1 MMKLTNS
8 RVIGICLIVSAS
20 FFASSSTYADS
31 ITLKACVK
39 KSNGATRIISGKM
52 KCVKT
57 ERQVTLSSTTDNST
71 STAGVAGEAGAIGAT
86 GATGAAGATG
96 ATGATGLQGPA
107 GVAGADGVDGTNGTN
122 GVNGISKA
130 LIASGNQVSINQG
143 SAGTVLSFTVPAGK
157 YVMDFSS
164 SVAYSNANTSMAGPA
179 QFSCFI
185 TESSTY
191 TDASTNAQSNYWPE
205 LSSATP
211 VRISFESIAATSD
224 EIMKRSFAGS
234 TVIDIAQDKTLRLI
248 CRHFSEIADD
258 TNEKVT
264 IRYPRIILT
273 AVNELVTL
281 SQ

>member
-1 MMKLTNS
+1 MKLTNS

-71 STAGVAGEAGAIGAT
+71 GAAGVAGAVGAT
-86 GATGAAGATG
+86 GSQGPTGA
-96 ATGATGLQGPA
+96 
-107 GVAGADGVDGTNGTN
+107 AGADGVDGTNGTN

-143 SAGTVLSFTVPAGK
+143 TEGVVLSATVPAGK
-157 YVMDFSS
+157 YVMDLSAS
-164 SVAYSNANTSMAGPA
+164 LNYSNGNTAMAGDSY
-179 QFSCFI
+179 FGCFV
-185 TESSTY
+185 SSANTY
-191 TDASTNAQSNYWPE
+191 TDAATDASTVFWPDVNNG
-205 LSSATP
+205 TP
-211 VRISFESIAATSD
+211 HRVSFENHGATTD
-224 EIMKRSFAGS
+224 EIMRRTFEATS
-234 TVIDIAQDKTLRLI
+234 TLTLVSSTTLKWT
-248 CRHFSEIADD
+248 CRHYSLVGNDA
-258 TNEKVT
+258 NEQVI

>member
-71 STAGVAGEAGAIGAT
+71 GAAGVAGATGAVGAT
-86 GATGAAGATG
+86 GATGAVGATG
-96 ATGATGLQGPA
+96 SQGPTGA
-107 GVAGADGVDGTNGTN
+107 AGADGVDGTNGTN

-273 AVNELVTL
+273 AVNEPIK
-281 SQ
+281 

>member
-1 MMKLTNS
+1 MKLTNS

-71 STAGVAGEAGAIGAT
+71 GAAGVAGATGAVGAT
-86 GATGAAGATG
+86 GATGS
-96 ATGATGLQGPA
+96 QGPA
-107 GVAGADGVDGTNGTN
+107 GVAGTDGVNGTNGTN

-143 SAGTVLSFTVPAGK
+143 STGTVLSFTVPAGK

-164 SVAYSNANTSMAGPA
+164 SVAYSNANTSMAGPS

-185 TESSTY
+185 TESTNY
-191 TDASTNAQSNYWPE
+191 TDASTNSATNYWPE
-205 LSSATP
+205 LGSATP
-211 VRISFESIAATSD
+211 LRISFESQAATSD
-224 EIMKRSFAGS
+224 EIMKRTFSATSVLTFDQS
-234 TVIDIAQDKTLRLI
+234 KTLRLI

-258 TNEKVT
+258 TNEMVT
-264 IRYPRIILT
+264 VRYPRIILT
-273 AVNELVTL
+273 AVDELVAL
-281 SQ
+281 N

>member
-71 STAGVAGEAGAIGAT
+71 SVAGVAGAA
-86 GATGAAGATG
+86 GAAGATG
-96 ATGATGLQGPA
+96 ATGAVGATGSQGPTGA
-107 GVAGADGVDGTNGTN
+107 AGADGVDGTNGNN

-143 SAGTVLSFTVPAGK
+143 TEGVVLSATVPAGK
-157 YVMDFSS
+157 YVMDLSAS
-164 SVAYSNANTSMAGPA
+164 LNYSNASGAMSGMALLACFVTTS
-179 QFSCFI
+179 
-185 TESSTY
+185 
-191 TDASTNAQSNYWPE
+191 SNYVDAATTAASNFWPE
-205 LSSATP
+205 FNNASP
-211 VRISFESIAATSD
+211 YRISFESMAAAGD
-224 EIMKRSFAGS
+224 EIMKRSMTG
-234 TVIDIAQDKTLRLI
+234 TNGLTLNSQTTLKWI
-248 CRHFSEIADD
+248 CRHYSSVADD
-258 TNEKVT
+258 ANEQVI

-273 AVNELVTL
+273 AVDELVTL

>member
-1 MMKLTNS
+1 MKLTNS

-71 STAGVAGEAGAIGAT
+71 GAAGVAGATGAVGAT
-86 GATGAAGATG
+86 GATGAVGATG
-96 ATGATGLQGPA
+96 SQGPTGA
-107 GVAGADGVDGTNGTN
+107 AGADGVDGTNGTN

-273 AVNELVTL
+273 AVDELVTL

>member
-1 MMKLTNS
+1 MKLTNS
-8 RVIGICLIVSAS
+8 RIIGICLIVSAS

-71 STAGVAGEAGAIGAT
+71 SIAGAAGAV
-86 GATGAAGATG
+86 GAAGATG
-96 ATGATGLQGPA
+96 AVGATGSQGPTGA
-107 GVAGADGVDGTNGTN
+107 AGADGVDGTNGTN

-143 SAGTVLSFTVPAGK
+143 TAGTVLSFTVPAGK

-164 SVAYSNANTSMAGPA
+164 SVAYSNANTSMAGPS

-185 TESSTY
+185 TESTNY
-191 TDASTNAQSNYWPE
+191 TDASTNPATNYWPE
-205 LSSATP
+205 LGSATP
-211 VRISFESIAATSD
+211 LRISFESQAATSD
-224 EIMKRSFAGS
+224 EIMKRTFSAS
-234 TVIDIAQDKTLRLI
+234 TVLTIDQSKTIGFI

-258 TNEKVT
+258 ANEQVI

-281 SQ
+281 SP

>member
-1 MMKLTNS
+1 MKLTNS

-71 STAGVAGEAGAIGAT
+71 GAAGVAGATGAVGAT
-86 GATGAAGATG
+86 GATGAVGATG
-96 ATGATGLQGPA
+96 SQGPTGA
-107 GVAGADGVDGTNGTN
+107 AGADGVDGTNGTN

-281 SQ
+281 TP

>member
-71 STAGVAGEAGAIGAT
+71 SVAGVAGAA
-86 GATGAAGATG
+86 GAAGATG
-96 ATGATGLQGPA
+96 ATGAVGATGSQGPTGA
-107 GVAGADGVDGTNGTN
+107 AGADGVDGTNGTN

-273 AVNELVTL
+273 AVDELVTL

>member
-1 MMKLTNS
+1 MKLTNS

-20 FFASSSTYADS
+20 FFASSSSYADS
-31 ITLKACVK
+31 TILKACVK

-57 ERQVTLSSTTDNST
+57 ERQVSLASTTDNST
-71 STAGVAGEAGAIGAT
+71 SSVGVAGEVGAVGAT
-86 GATGAAGATG
+86 GATGAVGATG
-96 ATGATGLQGPA
+96 SQGPTGA
-107 GVAGADGVDGTNGTN
+107 AGADGVDGTNGTN

-143 SAGTVLSFTVPAGK
+143 STGTVLSFTVPAGK

-191 TDASTNAQSNYWPE
+191 SDASTNAQSNYWPE

-234 TVIDIAQDKTLRLI
+234 TAIDIAQDKTLRLI
-248 CRHFSEIADD
+248 CRHFSEIAND
-258 TNEKVT
+258 TNEQVI

-281 SQ
+281 GL

>member
-1 MMKLTNS
+1 MKLTNS

-52 KCVKT
+52 KCAKT

-71 STAGVAGEAGAIGAT
+71 GAAGVA
-86 GATGAAGATG
+86 GAAGATG
-96 ATGATGLQGPA
+96 ATGATGAVGATGSQGPA
-107 GVAGADGVDGTNGTN
+107 GVAGTNGVNGTNGTN

-143 SAGTVLSFTVPAGK
+143 TEGVVLSATVPAGN
-157 YVMDFSS
+157 YVMDLSAS
-164 SVAYSNANTSMAGPA
+164 LNYSNGNTAMAGDSY
-179 QFSCFI
+179 FGCFI
-185 TESSTY
+185 TTSASYTGAA
-191 TDASTNAQSNYWPE
+191 TDATTVIWPE
-205 LSSATP
+205 SNNATP
-211 VRISFESIAATSD
+211 FRVSFENHSATSD
-224 EIMKRSFAGS
+224 EVMRRTFNSSNILTLASS
-234 TVIDIAQDKTLRLI
+234 TAVVWA
-248 CRHFSEIADD
+248 CRHYSLVMDD
-258 TNEKVT
+258 ANERII

-273 AVNELVTL
+273 AVDELVTL

>member
-71 STAGVAGEAGAIGAT
+71 GAAGVAGATGAVGAT
-86 GATGAAGATG
+86 GATGAVGATG
-96 ATGATGLQGPA
+96 SQGPTGA
-107 GVAGADGVDGTNGTN
+107 AGADGVDGTNGTN

-281 SQ
+281 SP

>member
-1 MMKLTNS
+1 MKLTNS

-20 FFASSSTYADS
+20 FFASSSSYADS
-31 ITLKACVK
+31 TILKACVK

-57 ERQVTLSSTTDNST
+57 ERQVSLASTTDNSI
-71 STAGVAGEAGAIGAT
+71 SAAGVAGEAGA
-86 GATGAAGATG
+86 AGATG
-96 ATGATGLQGPA
+96 AVGATGSQGPA
-107 GVAGADGVDGTNGTN
+107 GAAGTDGVDGTNGTN

-143 SAGTVLSFTVPAGK
+143 STGIVLSFTVPAGK

-224 EIMKRSFAGS
+224 EIMKRSFTGS
-234 TVIDIAQDKTLRLI
+234 TAIDIAQDKTLRLI
-248 CRHFSEIADD
+248 CRHFSEIAND
-258 TNEKVT
+258 TNEQVI

-281 SQ
+281 GP

>member
-1 MMKLTNS
+1 MKLTNS

-71 STAGVAGEAGAIGAT
+71 GAAGVAGATGAVGAT
-86 GATGAAGATG
+86 GATGAVGATG
-96 ATGATGLQGPA
+96 SQGPTGA
-107 GVAGADGVDGTNGTN
+107 AGADGVDGTNGTN

-281 SQ
+281 SP